1 MTTLTTTDTDTTSTR
16 TRPPGAVIAA
26 VALTVLVTCFGAY
39 GALYFTGLEGWTDL
53 GLTFVVAYEFI
64 TLFGLVSAVAFA
76 RRSLLGRAGLV
87 TYGVWMSVFTAF
99 KVGYIHETE
108 AIPFGVVGLLI
119 LVLAL
124 SRPARRY
131 VER

>member
-1 MTTLTTTDTDTTSTR
+1 MTTLTTPTTGETS
-16 TRPPGAVIAA
+16 RPRPNAAVITLI
-26 VALTVLVTCFGAY
+26 ALTVLVTCFGAY
-39 GALYFTGLEGWTDL
+39 GAVYFSGLEGWTDL
-53 GLTFVVAYEFI
+53 GLTFVVAYEFL
-64 TLFGLVSAVAFA
+64 TLLGLVSAIAFA
-76 RRSLLGRAGLV
+76 RRSPLGRAGLV
-87 TYGVWMSVFTAF
+87 TYGVWMNVFTAF

-108 AIPFGVVGLLI
+108 AIPFGVVGLAI